1 MEISKSY
8 DLLAKSLD
16 YRADRAKIISSNI
29 ANIDTPYYKA
39 KDISFEGELL
49 SEARKLYGQ
58 DSQELELAK
67 TDPRHM
73 DLDDDDSTGVK
84 YYLRATHAQRNDAN
98 TVDLDIETTELSK
111 NQMMYQASM
120 SALQKESRFLKSIID
135 ASAKVQ

>member
-16 YRADRAKIISSNI
+16 FRATRAKIISANI

-39 KDISFEGELL
+39 KDISFEDELM
-49 SEARKLYGQ
+49 SEAKKIFGKEGE
-58 DSQELELAK
+58 ELELAK
-67 TDPRHM
+67 TDPKHM
-73 DLDDDDSTGVK
+73 DLSDDSSVGAK
-84 YYLRATHAQRNDAN
+84 YYLRATHTQRNDAN

-120 SALQKESRFLKSIID
+120 SALQKESRLFKSILD
-135 ASAKVQ
+135 ASAKV

>member
-16 YRADRAKIISSNI
+16 YRATRAKMISSNI

-39 KDISFEGELL
+39 KDISFEDELV
-49 SEARKLYGQ
+49 SEANKLFGK

-67 TDPRHM
+67 TDPKHM
-73 DLDDDDSTGVK
+73 DLEDDSSVGVK
-84 YYLRATHAQRNDAN
+84 YYLRATHTQRNDAN

-120 SALQKESRFLKSIID
+120 SALQKESRLFKSIID
-135 ASAKVQ
+135 ASSKV